1 MTALQPTINA
11 ASAVN
16 LGGDRSQT
24 AAAKAEPAIPAKTWI
39 AVIGAT
45 LGAFMAVLNIQ
56 IVNASLADI
65 QGAIGAGIDD
75 GGWISTSY
83 LIAEIVVIPLSG
95 WLAQVFSI
103 RRYLLTNAVLF
114 LLLSVACA
122 FAQDLPQMIV
132 LRAIQG
138 FTGGVLIP
146 MAFTLIITLL
156 PKSKQPVGL
165 ALFALSATFA
175 PAIGPTIGGYL
186 TENWGWQFI
195 FYVNLVP
202 GAVMIAMLWFSLEA
216 KPMKLSLL
224 REGDWVGIATM
235 AIGLSALQTVLE
247 EGNKDDWFGSA
258 FIVRLS
264 VIAAVALTAFLWI
277 ELTTKK
283 PLLNLRLLLRRNFGF
298 GMLANFLLGIA
309 LYGSVFILPVYL
321 SRIQGYNAEQ
331 IGMVL
336 AWTGLPQLL
345 LIPLV
350 PRLMKRFDP
359 RLIIGIGFALF
370 AASNFMNI
378 YMTNDYATDQL
389 FWPNIVRALGQAL
402 VMAPLSAVATAGIEA
417 ENAGSA
423 SGLFNMMRN
432 LGGAVGIAVAA
443 DLPDQARAVSLQRA
457 DAVGLDAGTG
467 DPQPDRAVDP
477 IFPQSRRRRSRRSNA
492 SRGDRDRRDR
502 AEAGF
507 HSRLQRHILPA
518 RRRADCRTHRNLTA
532 EEAGPSCQRRR
543 TLGLFD
549 QPLPTPPTRRTTMK
563 PRMNFYQAAPDTI
576 KALSAL
582 ETQIQGSG
590 LEKSL
595 IELVKTRAS
604 QINGCAYCINMH
616 TEDARK
622 QGETEQRLYLL
633 NAWRES
639 PLYTDRERAALAW
652 TEALTLIAETH
663 APDDLYADVRAHFN
677 EAETVN
683 LTMLIG
689 AINAW
694 NRLAIAF
701 RAMHPVKVKAAVA

>member
-1 MTALQPTINA
+1 MTALQPTLNA
-11 ASAVN
+11 ASAAG
-16 LGGDRSQT
+16 LGGPGQ
-24 AAAKAEPAIPAKTWI
+24 AAAAPGKAEPAISVRTWI

-95 WLAQVFSI
+95 WLAQVFSV
-103 RRYLLTNAVLF
+103 RRYLLANAVLF
-114 LLLSVACA
+114 LILSVACA

-156 PKSKQPVGL
+156 PRAKQPVGL

-202 GAVMIAMLWFSLEA
+202 GAVMIGMLWFSLESE
-216 KPMKLSLL
+216 PMKLSLL
-224 REGDWVGIATM
+224 RQGDWAGIATM

-247 EGNKDDWFGSA
+247 EGNKDDWFGSL
-258 FIVRLS
+258 FIVKLS

-277 ELTTKK
+277 ELTTQK

-350 PRLMKRFDP
+350 PKLMKRFDP

-370 AASNFMNI
+370 AASNFMNVT
-378 YMTNDYATDQL
+378 MTNDYATDQL

-432 LGGAVGIAVAA
+432 LGGAVGIAMLQTFLTKREQYHSNVLTQSVSMLEQATRNRIDQLTQYFIDHGIA
-443 DLPDQARAVSLQRA
+443 DHAEATHRAVIA
-457 DAVGLDAGTG
+457 
-467 DPQPDRAVDP
+467 
-477 IFPQSRRRRSRRSNA
+477 ISRIVQKQA
-492 SRGDRDRRDR
+492 
-502 AEAGF
+502 F
-507 HSRLQRHILPA
+507 ILA
-518 RRRADCRTHRNLTA
+518 F
-532 EEAGPSCQRRR
+532 S
-543 TLGLFD
+543 
-549 QPLPTPPTRRTTMK
+549 
-563 PRMNFYQAAPDTI
+563 DTF
-576 KALSAL
+576 
-582 ETQIQGSG
+582 
-590 LEKSL
+590 
-595 IELVKTRAS
+595 
-604 QINGCAYCINMH
+604 
-616 TEDARK
+616 
-622 QGETEQRLYLL
+622 YLL
-633 NAWRES
+633 G
-639 PLYTDRERAALAW
+639 AALIV
-652 TEALTLIAETH
+652 ALMAAMLLKKPNH
-663 APDDLYADVRAHFN
+663 LADGGAH
-677 EAETVN
+677 
-683 LTMLIG
+683 
-689 AINAW
+689 
-694 NRLAIAF
+694 
-701 RAMHPVKVKAAVA
+701 